1 MSGRAPEII
10 RLGHGSGGRLTHDLV
25 SNLFQPLLAN
35 PALDPLGD
43 SAVIEIADRR
53 FALTTDAHVVTPLEF
68 PGGDIG
74 RLAVNGTINDLAMS
88 GARPIA
94 LAAAFIMEEG
104 LDGALLER
112 ITTSLADAAREARV
126 PVVTGDTK
134 VVERGSADGLFIT
147 TTGLGVFDPSRAIS
161 DEPIAECDRILVSGP
176 IGDHGVTIMA
186 RRGEIRLDVDLKS
199 DCAPLHDLVKGLL
212 EATDGVKRLRDPTR
226 GGVATVLC
234 EIAEEHD
241 LAIRL
246 EEESV
251 PVRPAV
257 RAACDILGLDPLYVA
272 CEGRLV
278 AFVTEREAPVALAAL
293 QRHPLGAGAAII
305 GAVVPGRPGRVTVS
319 TRVGGERVIGMLS
332 GDQIPRIC

>member
-1 MSGRAPEII
+1 VTG
-10 RLGHGSGGRLTHDLV
+10 
-25 SNLFQPLLAN
+25 LFRPLLSN

-43 SAVIEIADRR
+43 SALVEIADRR

-74 RLAVNGTINDLAMS
+74 RLAVNGTINDLAMA

-94 LAAAFIMEEG
+94 LAAAFILEEG

-112 ITTSLADAAREARV
+112 ITTSLAEAAREARV

-134 VVERGSADGLFIT
+134 VVERGGADGLFIT
-147 TTGLGVFDPSRAIS
+147 TTGLGVFDPGREPST
-161 DEPIAECDRILVSGP
+161 EPIAPGDRVLVSGP
-176 IGDHGVTIMA
+176 IGDHGVTILA
-186 RRGEIRLDVDLKS
+186 RRGGIRLEVDLVS

-234 EIAEEHD
+234 ETAEERG

-246 EEESV
+246 DEEAV

-257 RAACDILGLDPLYVA
+257 RAACEILGLDPLYVA

-293 QRHPLGAGAAII
+293 HRHPLGAGAAEI
-305 GAVVPGRPGRVTVS
+305 GDVVEGPAGRVTVR
-319 TRVGGERVIGMLS
+319 TGIGGERVIGMLS

>member
-1 MSGRAPEII
+1 MSRRAPEII

-25 SNLFQPLLAN
+25 ADLFRPLLSN

-43 SAVIEIADRR
+43 SAVVDIADRR

-74 RLAVNGTINDLAMS
+74 RLAVNGTINDLAVA

-94 LAAAFIMEEG
+94 LTAAFIMEEG

-112 ITTSLADAAREARV
+112 ITTSLADAAREADV

-147 TTGLGVFDPSRAIS
+147 TTGLGVFDPSYSIS
-161 DEPIAECDRILVSGP
+161 DEPIAEGDRILVSGP

-186 RRGEIRLDVDLKS
+186 HRGEIRMEVDIES
-199 DCAPLHDLVKGLL
+199 DCAPLHGLVRSLL

-234 EIAEEHD
+234 EIAEHHD

-246 EEESV
+246 DEEAV
-251 PVRPAV
+251 PLRPAV
-257 RAACDILGLDPLYVA
+257 RAVCDILGLDPLYVA

-293 QRHPLGAGAAII
+293 QRDPLGEGAAVI
-305 GAVVPGRPGRVTVS
+305 GEIVSGRPGRVTVRTS
-319 TRVGGERVIGMLS
+319 VGGERVIGMLS